1 MGVLEVLTIIYVVA
15 KLNGVIDWSW
25 WFVLLPEIVA
35 VGIYIG
41 ICIHIA
47 YTECRTNR
55 EFKKLRKW

>member
-1 MGVLEVLTIIYVVA
+1 MLEVLTIIYVVA

-41 ICIHIA
+41 ICIHIV